1 MLTITVNKI
10 RMKQSEISKLDLK
23 ELEAKVIEL
32 KQKLFELKMSSY
44 VSELENPLQIRNLRR
59 VIARLKTAII
69 KLNKDL
75 VK

>member
-23 ELEAKVIEL
+23 GLEEKVIEL

-75 VK
+75 VN